1 MTDQAISA
9 EDSHPRK
16 RIALL
21 DSEMAYVDTG
31 AGDPIVFLHG
41 NPTSSYLWRN
51 VIPHCAGL
59 GRCLA
64 PDLIGMGE
72 SGKNPSG
79 SYRFADHARYL
90 DAWFDALDISNAVLV
105 VHDWGGGLGLHWAA
119 RNPDKVRG
127 IVHMETIVAP
137 LVFSTWPEEARI
149 AFQTMRSDAGEE
161 LVLQKNM
168 FVEKVMPAGII
179 RTLDQETHDAYR
191 KPFAEPGEGR
201 RPTLTW
207 PREIPIDGEPA
218 DVQAVVEAYG
228 AWLAESDVP
237 KLFINAEPG
246 RIMAR
251 GDMRAI
257 CRAWPNQREVSVAGL
272 HFAQEDSPHE
282 IGEAIATFVR
292 GL

>member
-1 MTDQAISA
+1 MTDQAIPV
-9 EDSHPRK
+9 EDRNPRK
-16 RIALL
+16 RIAVL
-21 DSEMAYVDTG
+21 DSEIAYVDTG

-51 VIPHCAGL
+51 VIPHCTDV

-64 PDLIGMGE
+64 PDLIGMGQ

-79 SYRFADHARYL
+79 SYRFADHVRFL

-105 VHDWGGGLGLHWAA
+105 GHDWGGALGFHWAA
-119 RNPDKVRG
+119 RNPDRVRG
-127 IVHMETIVAP
+127 IAYMETIVAP
-137 LVFSTWPEEARI
+137 MRFAEWPEEARN
-149 AFQTMRSDAGEE
+149 AFQTMRSEAGEE
-161 LVLQKNM
+161 LLLQQNM
-168 FVEKVMPAGII
+168 FVEKIIPVGII
-179 RTLDQETHDAYR
+179 RDLDQETHDAYR

-218 DVQAVVEAYG
+218 DVTAIAEAYG

-246 RIMAR
+246 RMMVR
-251 GDMRAI
+251 GNLREI
-257 CRAWPNQREVSVAGL
+257 CRSWPNQREVTVAGL
-272 HFAQEDSPHE
+272 HYIQEDSPNE
-282 IGEAIATFVR
+282 IGDAIATFVR
-292 GL
+292 DL